1 MKKFLITL
9 VLFFI
14 FNINAIANS
23 NLYNAISNG
32 TIYEGMS
39 YRDFEIVVSGKGGM
53 GDKDRKGYYDNFY
66 TSNSSDG
73 KKYAYYKVVSFY
85 NGIALVTLHAP
96 NAKWNEW
103 GFGSKKAYVTKIV
116 AYKYGDKPDIG
127 KNWIETKK
135 HLKEKLG
142 NIVWLAPNTWNTNR
156 GKLLALENKERDR
169 EKFLIAEKPKKQ
181 EPKEQ
186 QPKEQQPKKQLPD
199 NDKIIAAASGTG
211 FFVSK
216 SGHIITNNHVI
227 DGCDIVKTSFD
238 GKQINS
244 KVLSVDKVND
254 LAILKTDI
262 TPNYVYSVSDEDVE
276 LLENI
281 IIAGYP
287 LGKQVSAAIKTSKG
301 SVTALAG
308 YNDNYSEFQTDAAL
322 NQGNS
327 GGPIMNQKGNVVG
340 VAVAEFGKKEGVE
353 SFNFGIK
360 SSTLRT
366 FAKSNGL
373 NFLPPNR
380 KELSNKELGALI
392 TNGTVY
398 LECHMTV
405 AKVKQM
411 IKEAN
416 NRKAFFTIN

>member
-96 NAKWNEW
+96 NGKWNEW

-392 TNGTVY
+392 TNATVY

>member
-127 KNWIETKK
+127 KNWIETKN

-301 SVTALAG
+301 SVTAMAG

-380 KELSNKELGALI
+380 NELSNKELGALI
-392 TNGTVY
+392 TNATVY

>member
-1 MKKFLITL
+1 MKKT
-9 VLFFI
+9 VLFLLFGFI
-14 FNINAIANS
+14 LSGCGI
-23 NLYNAISNG
+23 
-32 TIYEGMS
+32 IYEKCIEGDCVNGQGTLTHVNGYYVGGFKDS
-39 YRDFEIVVSGKGGM
+39 TRNGQGTYTFTSGEIYVGEWKDGKRHGQGTFTYANGNKYVGEWKDDKANGQGTFTFPS
-53 GDKDRKGYYDNFY
+53 GDKYVGEWKDNKINGQGTFTY
-66 TSNSSDG
+66 ANGDTCSGRFENGNCLG
-73 KKYAYYKVVSFY
+73 KSIRF
-85 NGIALVTLHAP
+85 
-96 NAKWNEW
+96 
-103 GFGSKKAYVTKIV
+103 
-116 AYKYGDKPDIG
+116 
-127 KNWIETKK
+127 
-135 HLKEKLG
+135 
-142 NIVWLAPNTWNTNR
+142 
-156 GKLLALENKERDR
+156 
-169 EKFLIAEKPKKQ
+169 AEKK

-287 LGKQVSAAIKTSKG
+287 LGKEVSAAIKTSKG

-380 KELSNKELGALI
+380 KELSNKQLEALI

>member
-1 MKKFLITL
+1 LPKVLDFCRFGFILSGCATSITYQCIEGDCVNGQGTL
-9 VLFFI
+9 TWTDGKYVGEFKDNKLNGQGTLMWTDGKYVGEKYVGGFKDNKRHGQGIYTF
-14 FNINAIANS
+14 ANG
-23 NLYNAISNG
+23 NKYVGEFKDDKRNG
-32 TIYEGMS
+32 QGTATY
-39 YRDFEIVVSGKGGM
+39 DN
-53 GDKDRKGYYDNFY
+53 GDKYVGEYKDDGWHGQGTY
-66 TSNSSDG
+66 TF
-73 KKYAYYKVVSFY
+73 A
-85 NGIALVTLHAP
+85 NGDTCSGRFV
-96 NAKWNEW
+96 N
-103 GFGSKKAYVTKIV
+103 
-116 AYKYGDKPDIG
+116 DKCLG
-127 KNWIETKK
+127 ET
-135 HLKEKLG
+135 
-142 NIVWLAPNTWNTNR
+142 IR
-156 GKLLALENKERDR
+156 
-169 EKFLIAEKPKKQ
+169 FAEK
-181 EPKEQ
+181 KE
-186 QPKEQQPKKQLPD
+186 PKEQQPKKQLPD
-199 NDKIIAAASGTG
+199 NNKIIAAASGTG

-380 KELSNKELGALI
+380 NELSNKELGVLI

>member
-1 MKKFLITL
+1 MKKILGLIFFLLFLQSCAPTNISGGDIITSPNTNKIPA
-9 VLFFI
+9 VTKDFVESNNCKYI
-14 FNINAIANS
+14 KSTKHTTAGWSTEEIDIIKNRIMIANEVLS
-23 NLYNAISNG
+23 LNATHFVIEW
-32 TIYEGMS
+32 EG
-39 YRDFEIVVSGKGGM
+39 
-53 GDKDRKGYYDNFY
+53 
-66 TSNSSDG
+66 SDG
-73 KKYAYYKVVSFY
+73 WLDARYKISSIANIYDCKQKEKINVAEKKEQEE
-85 NGIALVTLHAP
+85 TP
-96 NAKWNEW
+96 
-103 GFGSKKAYVTKIV
+103 KIV
-116 AYKYGDKPDIG
+116 DK
-127 KNWIETKK
+127 E
-135 HLKEKLG
+135 
-142 NIVWLAPNTWNTNR
+142 
-156 GKLLALENKERDR
+156 
-169 EKFLIAEKPKKQ
+169 PKK
-181 EPKEQ
+181 
-186 QPKEQQPKKQLPD
+186 QQPKKQLP
-199 NDKIIAAASGTG
+199 NNEKIIAAASGTG

-227 DGCDIVKTSFD
+227 DDCDIVKMSFD

-262 TPNYVYSVSDEDVE
+262 TPNYVYSISNEDVE
-276 LLENI
+276 LLDNI

-287 LGKQVSAAIKTSKG
+287 LGKQVSASIKTSKG

-373 NFLPPNR
+373 NFLPPNK

-392 TNGTVY
+392 TNGTLY

-405 AKVKQM
+405 AKIKQM
-411 IKEAN
+411 IKEAS

>member
-1 MKKFLITL
+1 MKKILGLIFFWLFLQSCAPTNISGGDIITSPNTNKIPA
-9 VLFFI
+9 VTKDFVESNNCKYI
-14 FNINAIANS
+14 KSTKHTTAGWSTEEIDDIIKNRIMIANEVLS
-23 NLYNAISNG
+23 LNATHFVIEW
-32 TIYEGMS
+32 EG
-39 YRDFEIVVSGKGGM
+39 
-53 GDKDRKGYYDNFY
+53 
-66 TSNSSDG
+66 SDG
-73 KKYAYYKVVSFY
+73 WLDARYKISSIANIYDCKQKEKINVAEKKEQEE
-85 NGIALVTLHAP
+85 TP
-96 NAKWNEW
+96 
-103 GFGSKKAYVTKIV
+103 KIV
-116 AYKYGDKPDIG
+116 DK
-127 KNWIETKK
+127 E
-135 HLKEKLG
+135 
-142 NIVWLAPNTWNTNR
+142 
-156 GKLLALENKERDR
+156 
-169 EKFLIAEKPKKQ
+169 PKK
-181 EPKEQ
+181 
-186 QPKEQQPKKQLPD
+186 QQPKKQLP
-199 NDKIIAAASGTG
+199 NNEKIIAAASGTG

-227 DGCDIVKTSFD
+227 DDCDIVKMSFD

-262 TPNYVYSVSDEDVE
+262 TPNYVYSISDEDVE
-276 LLENI
+276 LLDNI

-287 LGKQVSAAIKTSKG
+287 LGKQVSASIKTSKG

-373 NFLPPNR
+373 NFLPPNK

-392 TNGTVY
+392 TNGTLY

-405 AKVKQM
+405 AKIKQM
-411 IKEAN
+411 IKEAS